1 MVSKLDEKQIEE
13 LIANAVTVKHS
24 LVAATEAIK
33 FFQAEAQGLW
43 NMVGEM
49 QTGMVVA
56 CIKKA
61 QELGMEGYDAQS
73 IGTLSAEHVTDLVTE
88 ILRSFIEAGKNFEAN
103 KKS

>member
-61 QELGMEGYDAQS
+61 QEAGLDGYDAQS
-73 IGTLSAEHVTDLVTE
+73 VGHEASGQLMALVTE
-88 ILRSFIEAGKNFEAN
+88 VFRSFIEAN

>member
-1 MVSKLDEKQIEE
+1 MVNKLDEKQIEE
-13 LIANAVTVKHS
+13 LVANALVVTHS

-49 QTGMVVA
+49 QTGMGVA

-61 QELGMEGYDAQS
+61 RELGLEGYDANI
-73 IGTLSAEHVTDLVTE
+73 IGQVSAEQVTDLLKE
-88 ILRSFIEAGKNFEAN
+88 ILRSFIEAN

>member
-49 QTGMVVA
+49 QTGMTVA

-61 QELGMEGYDAQS
+61 QELGLEGHDAKLTGQVS
-73 IGTLSAEHVTDLVTE
+73 SEQVTDILKE
-88 ILRSFIEAGKNFEAN
+88 ILRSFIEAGK
-103 KKS
+103 KP

>member
-1 MVSKLDEKQIEE
+1 MVNKLDEKQIEE
-13 LIANAVTVKHS
+13 LVANAIVVKHS

-61 QELGMEGYDAQS
+61 QEAGLVDGYDAQS
-73 IGTLSAEHVTDLVTE
+73 VGHEASGQLMALVTE
-88 ILRSFIEAGKNFEAN
+88 ILRNSIEAN

>member
-49 QTGMVVA
+49 QTGMAVA

-61 QELGMEGYDAQS
+61 QELGLEGYDANI
-73 IGTLSAEHVTDLVTE
+73 IGQVSAEQVTDILKE

>member
-13 LIANAVTVKHS
+13 LVANALVVKNS

-49 QTGMVVA
+49 QTGMTVA

-61 QELGMEGYDAQS
+61 QELGLEGHDAKLTGQVS
-73 IGTLSAEHVTDLVTE
+73 SEQVTDILKE
-88 ILRSFIEAGKNFEAN
+88 ILRSFIEAGK
-103 KKS
+103 KP

>member
-13 LIANAVTVKHS
+13 LIANAIVVKHS

-49 QTGMVVA
+49 QTEMIMA
-56 CIKKA
+56 CTKKA
-61 QELGMEGYDAQS
+61 QELGLDGYDAQNMGHEAS
-73 IGTLSAEHVTDLVTE
+73 GQVMALVTDL
-88 ILRSFIEAGKNFEAN
+88 LRSFIEAGK
-103 KKS
+103 KP